1 MNFTLTKKNIT
12 NLYRYK
18 LSAAI
23 TDPTHSMNVTLSDN
37 TVQKLTATTSDKLIN
52 ENEPDNRKTI
62 PSIINEKKGVTKK
75 MAIQMM
81 KTSTANNI
89 CFIVTDVEGNNIHKS
104 AIPTTPPPTI
114 GLPSKTTDNH
124 PTSSSNPPQSKV
136 RRNLTYEHPGN

>member
-1 MNFTLTKKNIT
+1 
-12 NLYRYK
+12 
-18 LSAAI
+18 
-23 TDPTHSMNVTLSDN
+23 MNVTLSDN

-89 CFIVTDVEGNNIHKS
+89 RFIVTDVEGNNIHKS